1 MIIYKCSNFMVG
13 LGKDGRFTKEFATAN
28 GVSVVLEQIERS
40 LEQVR
45 GGFVAFRSLTE
56 CSS

>member
-1 MIIYKCSNFMVG
+1 MVG

-28 GVSVVLEQIERS
+28 GVSVVLEQIETS

-45 GGFVAFRSLTE
+45 GGFVVFRSLTE
-56 CSS
+56 CSL